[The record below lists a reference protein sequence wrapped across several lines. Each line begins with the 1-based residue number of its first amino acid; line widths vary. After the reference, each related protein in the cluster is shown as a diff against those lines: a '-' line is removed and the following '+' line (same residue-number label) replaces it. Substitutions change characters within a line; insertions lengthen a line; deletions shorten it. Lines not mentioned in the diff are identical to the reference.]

1 MTSQTKDSHMI
12 GSLHNV
18 FAGLVFALLNE
29 QVSRN
34 AQERLIYMAAR
45 ELLEWYGAMSAD
57 LKKEEAEQE
66 RLRQV
71 GLTIDPA
78 TAETTWSYVDYY
90 GCVGPEYFARDP
102 GGEWVN
108 FDKLPE
114 ATREALRE
122 RDGRLI
128 DLEEYKAQGEWGYLK
143 ALRG

>member
-90 GCVGPEYFARDP
+90 GCVGPATLHATPAESGLTSTSCLKRRA
-102 GGEWVN
+102 
-108 FDKLPE
+108 KLSGS
-114 ATREALRE
+114 ATG
-122 RDGRLI
+122 D
-128 DLEEYKAQGEWGYLK
+128 
-143 ALRG
+143 